1 MDDAHCENH
10 ESFNE
15 DCTPCQKIKTNVTK
29 YQRHR
34 HKSSCHKKKKN
45 VIILADEGHGRFD
58 GLKKAN
64 PLIFPSCRYNF
75 PHNPI
80 DNTEFILGFPK
91 DTHAKIL
98 KKAKED
104 YNKIRKYLQRLTHPE
119 DYINTIRY
127 KEFEKMSFFDYLFE
141 VGMFEEDN
149 SKDDPEA
156 QQKARDRYLSA
167 LRCELSINI
176 VHKYI

>member
-80 DNTEFILGFPK
+80 DKNEFILAFPK
-91 DTHAKIL
+91 DTHAKVL
-98 KKAKED
+98 KKAKDD
-104 YNKIRKYLQRLTHPE
+104 YQQIRKYLQRLTHSE

-141 VGMFEEDN
+141 VGMFEEDT